1 MVKPRRRAKT
11 AERTDAGESTRE
23 NLLAAARAAFG
34 ESGLEGARVDD
45 IAHRAGVN
53 KQLVYHYF
61 GSKDELY
68 TAVLEQVYSEIRSRE
83 LELNLDVLSPI
94 DAMRKLIEFEF
105 DHHLLSPDFVRI
117 LSDENAHLGRH
128 LKGTRA
134 GKLNRPIVD
143 LVSSTIERGVKS
155 GDFRSGLDPLQVYLS
170 IAALPYFFFGNIHT
184 LSRAFDPTLAT
195 KAGAVRRREQI
206 VDFAMHALLAGTKS
220 HTEPPAAARRSRGPF
235 TRSVKAVSG

>member
-1 MVKPRRRAKT
+1 MARPRRKVEPT
-11 AERTDAGESTRE
+11 ERTEAGEITRE
-23 NLLAAARAAFG
+23 NLLAAARAAFA

-83 LELNLDVLSPI
+83 LELNIDLLSPVE
-94 DAMRKLIEFEF
+94 AMRKLVEFEF

-128 LKGTRA
+128 LKGGRA

-143 LVSSTIERGVKS
+143 LVSSTIQRGVKS

-170 IAALPYFFFGNIHT
+170 IAALPYFFFGNVHT
-184 LSRAFDPTLAT
+184 LSRAFDPSLAT
-195 KAGAVRRREQI
+195 KAGATRRREQI
-206 VDFAMHALLAGTKS
+206 VDFVMHALMA
-220 HTEPPAAARRSRGPF
+220 PPMPVLRS
-235 TRSVKAVSG
+235 TASVKRLAVSRPRASRTDA

>member
-1 MVKPRRRAKT
+1 MGNPSRRPTT
-11 AERTDAGESTRE
+11 AESPDAGESTRE
-23 NLLAAARAAFG
+23 NLLAAARAAFA

-45 IAHRAGVN
+45 IAHRAGAN

-83 LELNLDVLSPI
+83 LELNLDVLSPVE
-94 DAMRKLIEFEF
+94 AMRKLIEFEF

-117 LSDENAHLGRH
+117 LSDENAHQGRH

-143 LVSSTIERGVKS
+143 LVSSTIERGVKT
-155 GDFRSGLDPLQVYLS
+155 GDFRTGLDPLQVYLS

-184 LSRAFDPTLAT
+184 LSRAFDSSLST

-206 VDFAMHALLAGTKS
+206 VDFAMHALLASTAS
-220 HTEPPAAARRSRGPF
+220 LTEPPAGQRRTRRSPA
-235 TRSVKAVSG
+235 RSA

>member
-1 MVKPRRRAKT
+1 MTKQARRSAI
-11 AERTDAGESTRE
+11 AEQEDEGETTRGI
-23 NLLAAARAAFG
+23 LLAAARSAFA

-83 LELNLDVLSPI
+83 LGLNIGALSPV
-94 DAMRKLIEFEF
+94 DAIRKLIEFEF

-117 LSDENAHLGRH
+117 LSDENAHGGRH

-143 LVSSTIERGVKS
+143 LIGTTIQRGVAS
-155 GDFRSGLDPLQVYLS
+155 GDFREGLDPLQVYLS
-170 IAALPYFFFGNIHT
+170 IAALPYFYFGNIHT
-184 LSRAFDPTLAT
+184 LSRAFDPSLAT
-195 KAGAVRRREQI
+195 KAGQVKRRQQI
-206 VDFAMHALLAGTKS
+206 VDFVLHALLQPSSKRV
-220 HTEPPAAARRSRGPF
+220 ARPVRR
-235 TRSVKAVSG
+235 